1 MTLRANIGEF
11 FHRYLRMPY
20 VLHTVEFQSP
30 KRPRATYVFLH
41 GIGNS
46 LQAWSAVIEKL
57 PPDVRIIGVDL
68 LGFGKSPKPRW
79 AVYDAKTQ
87 ARSVGATLFS
97 KRLVQQPILVGH
109 SMGALVAIEVARR
122 YRLIPK
128 ELVLCSP
135 PFYAPSSITD
145 SKTWRTKDDVL
156 KNIYHIARRHPE
168 QLEKLSPLAVRLGLA
183 NKELS
188 ITKENVEAYTAALE
202 ACIINQN
209 SLHDAALLQLPITIF
224 YGLFDP
230 VVVKKHIVGLT
241 KGSPF
246 ITTKR
251 LNAGH
256 EVMGSYATAVARFL
270 NQE

>member
-11 FHRYLRMPY
+11 FHRYFRMPY
-20 VLHTVEFQSP
+20 VLHTVEFRSP

-46 LQAWSAVIEKL
+46 LQAWGEVIEKL
-57 PPDVRIIGVDL
+57 PPDVRIIGIDL

-87 ARSVGATLFS
+87 ARSVGVTLFS

-135 PFYAPSSITD
+135 PFYAPSLSE
-145 SKTWRTKDDVL
+145 KRAWRTKDDIL
-156 KNIYHIARRHPE
+156 RNIYRSARRHPE
-168 QLEKLSPLAVRLGLA
+168 QLEKLSPLAVRLGFA

-188 ITKENVEAYTAALE
+188 ITKDNVEAYIAALE

-209 SLHDAALLQLPITIF
+209 SLRDVALLQLPITIF

-230 VVVKKHIVGLT
+230 VVVKKHIVGLSE
-241 KGSPF
+241 GSPF

-256 EVMGSYATAVARFL
+256 EVMGGYATAVARFL
-270 NQE
+270 NQK